1 MQGFDRFTARGPSIK
16 VGPLSSDSKNDSRSE
31 NCGKSE
37 VKKKI
42 CSTSPSW
49 TQRKNS
55 ISVRIPG
62 RNRERGVSTAALNS
76 ARFDDL
82 MAADF
87 ASGFQER
94 STCLVEVTFKA
105 AAILDAQSCNVW
117 MIDNPNRKLYTFVQ
131 SDDQGELK
139 LTKELDR
146 GITASVI
153 SDSVGF
159 NIQDVRTSM
168 RWSHDVDEILPQLE
182 TASKT
187 VSYLAWPMWDG
198 AGGECIGV
206 VEFRNKN
213 GEGSFNAA
221 DSQLAR
227 IVASQLGHAIVHCRQ
242 QEIIA
247 GRDKAI
253 NKAYEAK
260 SHDAEE
266 TICIK
271 TNSEGNSREYGS
283 LSTPLTSLHA
293 SFRLQEQQ
301 KQQQRVSFAISPH
314 SSLPPNSLNSPPS
327 STTDGDE
334 RDHQLLRERGWE
346 FNAFECSEME
356 LIAHAIEIFD
366 ETGLLTRYS
375 IPVATFTNF
384 LQEIISGYRKEAP
397 YHNHFHAFDVLH
409 VCFLLVTRCK
419 ADEYLESFNILSVFI
434 AALAH
439 DLGHDG
445 YNNNFHATT
454 QSELAVT
461 YNGVS
466 ILENNSAAQLF
477 RILKKEDTNILER
490 LCSSEAMKMRSR
502 LIDLILDTDPQNHFM
517 LCTRFKHGMEMK
529 ELPRG
534 LLSSIMLHA
543 ADVSNPSRPGS
554 IARKWAYV
562 VQEEFFRQGD
572 SEKDLNLPHSPFTDR
587 QHENLPRMQGVFI
600 DGMVS
605 PVFKL
610 LSDFLPAVKEQCI
623 KPLQLNRAFWKNME
637 AQNIVK
643 SSEIIALLESHQTTN
658 TAPFD
663 LFARPDSYKFNELE
677 NDDESD
683 SICSQNVEVKFV
695 RSNGIEPIP
704 GIPATAVGLAH
715 ADSLRKMSLIYMND
729 CGPGGVDRD
738 PELGR
743 RLMISTASSPKI
755 RKRKSDSCRERQAMY
770 RQRIKTELVR
780 LLESNLFQASMLV
793 ATIYALFAADLNQ
806 AIGNKDTD
814 GAVDAVTFVVLLL
827 FIMEMLTSIICIRGY
842 LHFFFWLDLVATIS
856 LAFEIEFLLDLGSSQ
871 SSAPDQ
877 LSLAKASRAAKVGAR
892 AGRLVRL
899 LRLVKLVRIGKA
911 LKWTMEYMRKK
922 KGTQWTSQNFG
933 DKEESTVDA
942 KMSVIG
948 QRMTES
954 ITKKVIIAVMLM
966 LIVFALMDV
975 SFVPD
980 ARQVQLDN
988 LAKNAGSDLLR
999 AVFFDSHDN
1008 IVQLKGAG
1016 DDFIDGDR
1024 INQLRTIEMFTLRAV
1039 SNFTVEAT
1047 FDLSE
1052 ETEVAAWYSF
1062 GSTLMITFLLGAL
1075 SLMFSRDAYEALIRP
1090 IEHMKETV
1098 TQLSQ
1103 NPLLH
1108 LEKIK
1113 RREKSDS
1120 SETEMIEGAINKM
1133 ATLLQ
1138 IGFGTAGAEIIAKSL
1153 SDIGEL
1159 DPMVP
1164 GQRVHAIFGFCDV
1177 RDFTFA
1183 TEGLQQDV
1191 MLFVNKIAAI
1201 THRHVVD
1208 SGGAPNKNIGDA
1220 FLFVWKLASSKS
1232 GSRCLLQ
1239 KHLFDGALL
1248 SMQKIIVEIRQLGSL
1263 AAFLQGETD
1272 DDAAWRSTL
1281 ENFKVTLGFG
1291 LHTGWAIEGSIG
1303 SKVKIDASYLSPH
1316 VNLASRLEAA
1326 TKRYRV
1332 PLLMSEAFVSGLTG
1346 SIQKCCRKADRVT
1359 FKGSSEPMTIFHYD
1373 DRPLDVLSANS
1384 TTTRPEN
1391 FLDLMQATSW
1401 DKDTDICHQVGLDVG
1416 NIVQCMRSGRNL
1428 QLREVYDDLFNSYV
1442 DGKWSRCRILC
1453 HLWMERFPVD
1463 VLVHVLV
1470 EYLARYSFECPE
1482 SWSGY
1487 HPLTEK

>member
-293 SFRLQEQQ
+293 SLRLQEQQ

-327 STTDGDE
+327 STTDGDK

-477 RILKKEDTNILER
+477 RILKK
-490 LCSSEAMKMRSR
+490 
-502 LIDLILDTDPQNHFM
+502 
-517 LCTRFKHGMEMK
+517 
-529 ELPRG
+529 
-534 LLSSIMLHA
+534 
-543 ADVSNPSRPGS
+543 
-554 IARKWAYV
+554 
-562 VQEEFFRQGD
+562 
-572 SEKDLNLPHSPFTDR
+572 
-587 QHENLPRMQGVFI
+587 
-600 DGMVS
+600 
-605 PVFKL
+605 
-610 LSDFLPAVKEQCI
+610 
-623 KPLQLNRAFWKNME
+623 
-637 AQNIVK
+637 
-643 SSEIIALLESHQTTN
+643 
-658 TAPFD
+658 
-663 LFARPDSYKFNELE
+663 
-677 NDDESD
+677 
-683 SICSQNVEVKFV
+683 
-695 RSNGIEPIP
+695 
-704 GIPATAVGLAH
+704 
-715 ADSLRKMSLIYMND
+715 
-729 CGPGGVDRD
+729 
-738 PELGR
+738 
-743 RLMISTASSPKI
+743 
-755 RKRKSDSCRERQAMY
+755 
-770 RQRIKTELVR
+770 
-780 LLESNLFQASMLV
+780 
-793 ATIYALFAADLNQ
+793 
-806 AIGNKDTD
+806 KDT
-814 GAVDAVTFVVLLL
+814 
-827 FIMEMLTSIICIRGY
+827 
-842 LHFFFWLDLVATIS
+842 
-856 LAFEIEFLLDLGSSQ
+856 
-871 SSAPDQ
+871 
-877 LSLAKASRAAKVGAR
+877 
-892 AGRLVRL
+892 
-899 LRLVKLVRIGKA
+899 
-911 LKWTMEYMRKK
+911 
-922 KGTQWTSQNFG
+922 
-933 DKEESTVDA
+933 
-942 KMSVIG
+942 
-948 QRMTES
+948 
-954 ITKKVIIAVMLM
+954 
-966 LIVFALMDV
+966 
-975 SFVPD
+975 
-980 ARQVQLDN
+980 
-988 LAKNAGSDLLR
+988 
-999 AVFFDSHDN
+999 
-1008 IVQLKGAG
+1008 
-1016 DDFIDGDR
+1016 
-1024 INQLRTIEMFTLRAV
+1024 IN
-1039 SNFTVEAT
+1039 
-1047 FDLSE
+1047 
-1052 ETEVAAWYSF
+1052 
-1062 GSTLMITFLLGAL
+1062 
-1075 SLMFSRDAYEALIRP
+1075 
-1090 IEHMKETV
+1090 
-1098 TQLSQ
+1098 
-1103 NPLLH
+1103 
-1108 LEKIK
+1108 
-1113 RREKSDS
+1113 
-1120 SETEMIEGAINKM
+1120 
-1133 ATLLQ
+1133 
-1138 IGFGTAGAEIIAKSL
+1138 
-1153 SDIGEL
+1153 
-1159 DPMVP
+1159 
-1164 GQRVHAIFGFCDV
+1164 
-1177 RDFTFA
+1177 
-1183 TEGLQQDV
+1183 
-1191 MLFVNKIAAI
+1191 
-1201 THRHVVD
+1201 
-1208 SGGAPNKNIGDA
+1208 
-1220 FLFVWKLASSKS
+1220 
-1232 GSRCLLQ
+1232 
-1239 KHLFDGALL
+1239 
-1248 SMQKIIVEIRQLGSL
+1248 
-1263 AAFLQGETD
+1263 
-1272 DDAAWRSTL
+1272 
-1281 ENFKVTLGFG
+1281 
-1291 LHTGWAIEGSIG
+1291 
-1303 SKVKIDASYLSPH
+1303 
-1316 VNLASRLEAA
+1316 
-1326 TKRYRV
+1326 
-1332 PLLMSEAFVSGLTG
+1332 
-1346 SIQKCCRKADRVT
+1346 
-1359 FKGSSEPMTIFHYD
+1359 
-1373 DRPLDVLSANS
+1373 
-1384 TTTRPEN
+1384 
-1391 FLDLMQATSW
+1391 
-1401 DKDTDICHQVGLDVG
+1401 
-1416 NIVQCMRSGRNL
+1416 
-1428 QLREVYDDLFNSYV
+1428 
-1442 DGKWSRCRILC
+1442 
-1453 HLWMERFPVD
+1453 
-1463 VLVHVLV
+1463 
-1470 EYLARYSFECPE
+1470 
-1482 SWSGY
+1482 
-1487 HPLTEK
+1487 